1 MPKYKAASQT
11 KKDTASSKKKRRALI
26 REGHSKMLTHA
37 LPIVLAFVAVILGF
51 LKYVTS
57 SGPSEIQ

>member
-11 KKDTASSKKKRRALI
+11 KKDTASSKKKRRAMI
-26 REGHSKMLTHA
+26 KEGHSKMLTHA
-37 LPIVLAFVAVILGF
+37 MPILLALLAVMLGY

>member
-11 KKDTASSKKKRRALI
+11 KKDTASSKKKRRAII
-26 REGHSKMLTHA
+26 REGHSKMMTHA
-37 LPIVLAFVAVILGF
+37 LPVVLALVAVILGF

-57 SGPSEIQ
+57 SGPSQFQ